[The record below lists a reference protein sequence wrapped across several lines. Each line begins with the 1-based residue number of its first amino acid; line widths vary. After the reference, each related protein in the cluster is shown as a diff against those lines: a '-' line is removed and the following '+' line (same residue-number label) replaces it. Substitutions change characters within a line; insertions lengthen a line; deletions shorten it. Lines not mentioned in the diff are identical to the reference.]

1 MGWRNCDQHFKDWGR
16 DVIYINET
24 RVMLALEREREV
36 IRRDVM
42 SLVAN

>member
-24 RVMLALEREREV
+24 RVMLALVGEREV
-36 IRRDVM
+36 SWRDVM
-42 SLVAN
+42 SLVN